1 MTTNTKNNS
10 EFVSAED
17 RISAKLLESK
27 IHFLNGDIEE
37 ENTLE
42 TIRWIVYEN
51 LSDEDSVLTLY
62 INSDGGNLQDA
73 FALIDIMKKSKK
85 TIRTV
90 GLGSVCSAA
99 FLIFVAGT
107 RGERMISETASIM
120 CHQFTGSSYG
130 KYHDIKAATKENELL
145 NQRMVSLL
153 KDCTDLDL
161 RTIKT
166 KLLPPSD
173 VWFSAEE
180 ILELGVA
187 DKIF

>member
-1 MTTNTKNNS
+1 MTKTTT
-10 EFVSAED
+10 EFISAEE
-17 RISAKLLESK
+17 RISAKLLENK

-37 ENTLE
+37 ENILE
-42 TIRWIVYEN
+42 AIRWIVYEN
-51 LSDEDSVLTLY
+51 LNTDDEVLTLY

-73 FALIDIMKKSKK
+73 FALTDVMKSSNKI
-85 TIRTV
+85 IRTV

-99 FLIFVAGT
+99 FLIFAAGT
-107 RGERMISETASIM
+107 KGERVISKTASIM
-120 CHQFTGSSYG
+120 CHQFTGSSSG

-153 KDCTDLDL
+153 RDCTDLDV

-180 ILELGVA
+180 LLDLGVA